1 MTQTGERAD
10 GAGVLRRLLQL
21 RDQTQDGQM
30 AATVVAPAQAPTPAR
45 AAATAFGRAA
55 ERLYGLAV
63 QPISIRPGALTLA
76 ELPELMPEGALL
88 LVLQG
93 PADAVGVIALDPQ
106 TVTSLIEVQAL
117 GRLTSRPAET
127 RRPTRSDAMIC
138 ADFVDA
144 VMQELGV
151 EMAGIEAFSG
161 VGGYRYAAFLD
172 DVRTLSLMLE
182 DTGYRSLACQLRLGS
197 RDAREATILLAL
209 PQPGK
214 AGAAPLTASTMP
226 LPSTDGAPP
235 MRGAAPVAQVPAA
248 KPELRQAVQQAPL
261 EVTAILCRCRIGLGE
276 LQALTP
282 GKMLPLPRISLSDA
296 RIETPDGQLL
306 AIGKFG
312 EADGC
317 HAIRLRDP
325 DAVAAP
331 VVQVMTPAARSGSG
345 DDLPLDDLSAPDE
358 FRAVAV
364 GGGEI
369 VTSGALT
376 STRTATRG

>member
-1 MTQTGERAD
+1 
-10 GAGVLRRLLQL
+10 
-21 RDQTQDGQM
+21 M
-30 AATVVAPAQAPTPAR
+30 AAPVLAAAQAPTPAR

-63 QPISIRPGALTLA
+63 QPISVRPGALTLA
-76 ELPELMPEGALL
+76 ELPELVPEGALL

-93 PADAVGVIALDPQ
+93 PADAVGVIALDAQ

-117 GRLTSRPAET
+117 GRLTSRPTET

-144 VMQELGV
+144 VMQELGI

-161 VGGYRYAAFLD
+161 VGSYRYAAFLD

-182 DTGYRSLACQLRLGS
+182 DTGYRSLACQFRLGS
-197 RDAREATILLAL
+197 RDARDATILLAL

-214 AGAAPLTASTMP
+214 AGAVPLAAPALAADS
-226 LPSTDGAPP
+226 APP
-235 MRGAAPVAQVPAA
+235 MRAAAPVPTV
-248 KPELRQAVQQAPL
+248 KPELRPAVQQAPL
-261 EVTAILCRCRIGLGE
+261 DVMAILCRCRIGLGE

-331 VVQVMTPAARSGSG
+331 VAPLMPHTAQSGPG
-345 DDLPLDDLSAPDE
+345 DDLPLHDLTVPDE
-358 FRAVAV
+358 FRASPA

-369 VTSGALT
+369 VTSAALT
-376 STRTATRG
+376 AARTATRG